1 MQHPAATATMIRRM
15 NLSQQ
20 PKSLK
25 LLGSVL
31 VIGTIGLLFAFIFH
45 HDARI
50 LAFIGIGVAA
60 AIAPTLGVVLPLWAM
75 ETDVNDRP
83 DIPKGPAHH

>member
-1 MQHPAATATMIRRM
+1 MSFAQFRR
-15 NLSQQ
+15 S
-20 PKSLK
+20 PKTFQFLVWV
-25 LLGSVL
+25 LFLG
-31 VIGTIGLLFAFIFH
+31 IIGLFFAFIFH
-45 HDARI
+45 DTPV

-60 AIAPTLGVVLPLWAM
+60 AIAPVIGIVLPLWAM

>member
-1 MQHPAATATMIRRM
+1 MSVASFRK
-15 NLSQQ
+15 L
-20 PKSLK
+20 PKSFQFLVCV
-25 LLGSVL
+25 LFLGTV
-31 VIGTIGLLFAFIFH
+31 GLLFAFIFTET
-45 HDARI
+45 RV

-83 DIPKGPAHH
+83 DIPKGPAH

>member
-1 MQHPAATATMIRRM
+1 MSPAQFKALPKTVQWLITI
-15 NLSQQ
+15 LS
-20 PKSLK
+20 
-25 LLGSVL
+25 LG
-31 VIGTIGLLFAFIFH
+31 VIGLMFAFIFH
-45 HDARI
+45 DTRI
-50 LAFIGIGVAA
+50 LAFVGIGVAA

>member
-1 MQHPAATATMIRRM
+1 MIPRM
-15 NLSQQ
+15 SWSQL
-20 PKSLK
+20 PKSIK
-25 LLGSVL
+25 LLVVVL
-31 VIGTIGLLFAFIFH
+31 VLGVIGLLFAFIFH
-45 HDARI
+45 TDAKV
-50 LAFIGIGVAA
+50 LAYIGIGVAA

>member
-1 MQHPAATATMIRRM
+1 MIRRM

-31 VIGTIGLLFAFIFH
+31 VIGTIGLIFAFLFNE
-45 HDARI
+45 DARI
-50 LAFIGIGVAA
+50 LAYIGIGVAA